1 MGVGRLL
8 NCVGVGGLLVCVEV
22 GGLLVCVGAGRFDG
36 ACWVLVR
43 VRRYSDI
50 RWTVPM
56 AVWALSKLFKSSLF
70 RFVAISAV

>member
-8 NCVGVGGLLVCVEV
+8 NCVGVGVLLVCVEV

-43 VRRYSDI
+43 VR
-50 RWTVPM
+50 
-56 AVWALSKLFKSSLF
+56 
-70 RFVAISAV
+70 